1 MTRLFVRH
9 KVQDYGTWRQAYD
22 EFDAERRSMG
32 VRAHAVYRSIED
44 PNDITVSHD
53 FDNPGEAK
61 EFASSDNLREAMQ
74 KAGVVGQPEI
84 WFVSKA

>member
-9 KVQDYGTWRQAYD
+9 KVQDYGAWRKAYD
-22 EFDAERRSMG
+22 EFDPQRRSMG
-32 VRAHAVYRSIED
+32 VTGQAVYRSIED

-61 EFASSDNLREAMQ
+61 EFASSDKLREAIQ
-74 KAGVVGQPEI
+74 KSGVIGEPEI